1 MKSLFYQSSLKKT
14 VFVPFS
20 KSTLLGQVAVTL
32 NQYLSQFNT
41 NNTPITLLQST
52 TLTALLNKLKAPVGS
67 NFETIRLTLVNG
79 LQTLINAIN
88 TYTLYSNNLQSL
100 QTSTVRAS
108 ILDNIQNLLDYIAL
122 VQSSPLPNTNFTV
135 LPAQILPEY
144 AVYIERYGVPTNGN
158 FDPVL
163 LSNILNEI

>member
-1 MKSLFYQSSLKKT
+1 MKSLFYQSSLRNT
-14 VFVPFS
+14 IFVPFS
-20 KSTLLGQVAVTL
+20 KTALLGQISVTL

-41 NNTPITLLQST
+41 NQTPITLIQST
-52 TLTALLNKLKAPVGS
+52 RLITLLNKIKSPVGS
-67 NFETIRLTLVNG
+67 TFENIRLTLVNG

-100 QTSTVRAS
+100 QTLTVRAS

-122 VQSSPLPNTNFTV
+122 VQSSPLPATNFTV

-144 AVYIERYGVPTNGN
+144 AVYIERYGIPTNGN
-158 FDPVL
+158 FNPVL